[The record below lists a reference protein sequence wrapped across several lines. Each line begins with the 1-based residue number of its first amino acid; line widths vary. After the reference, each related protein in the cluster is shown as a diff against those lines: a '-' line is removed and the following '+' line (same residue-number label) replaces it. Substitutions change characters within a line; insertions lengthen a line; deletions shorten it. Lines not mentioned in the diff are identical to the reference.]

1 LLPVVILY
9 RVSCHCTAE
18 MSREKGRKGLI
29 SKTLQRCR
37 SIGSRGGATKR
48 QYTAVAP
55 AGYLW
60 LYVGAERERLVV
72 RTEQVNHP
80 LFKVLLDEAEMVYGY
95 KSDGPLELPCDV
107 ELFHRVLWEMEDQ
120 EAPAASPMCYF
131 TPGRAVGYHLL
142 SPSQPVGAMGRYSV

>member
-1 LLPVVILY
+1 
-9 RVSCHCTAE
+9 

-37 SIGSRGGATKR
+37 SIGSRGGAAKR
-48 QYTAVAP
+48 QYTVVAP
-55 AGYLW
+55 EGYLSV
-60 LYVGAERERLVV
+60 YVGGERERERFVV

-95 KSDGPLELPCDV
+95 KSNVALELPCDV

-120 EAPAASPMCYF
+120 EVPAASPMCYF
-131 TPGRAVGYHLL
+131 APSRAVGYHLL
-142 SPSQPVGAMGRYSV
+142 GPSQQVGAMGRYLV